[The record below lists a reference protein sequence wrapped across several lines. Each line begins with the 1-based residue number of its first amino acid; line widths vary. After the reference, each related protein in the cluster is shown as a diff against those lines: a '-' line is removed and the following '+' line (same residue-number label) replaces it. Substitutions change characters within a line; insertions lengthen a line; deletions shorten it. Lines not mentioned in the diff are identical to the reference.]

1 MIQIALWTAGSL
13 LLIQLLLLV
22 YILINKLSQAH
33 FETKVEDVQMK
44 IQAKYLS
51 YISGDATIEPRLPKS
66 EKIYVEVLERLL
78 NGVADNTTNLFEKK
92 RIQEIAQTH
101 LSTIYQT
108 KLTDGS
114 WADRINALYFIEE
127 FMLIDL
133 KEKVWEHLHSLRDE
147 DEEYRQTLKVLASL
161 QDERMIGYIVRQGE
175 ISIGLT
181 KELFRRFTDTS
192 FHKLLTELEK
202 KDQIV
207 PESIELAFID
217 YCGESGNYEFLSF
230 VEKKIDDPR
239 KEVRLRAF
247 RSLCQYQ
254 YCTDTAWI
262 RHFFASEHWEE
273 RMYAA
278 KLTGIMTLTEYNDDL
293 VFLAGDQIWWVRF
306 AACEAIK
313 KIPDGEILLEYVST
327 HHEDLYARNMA
338 QQTLTMK
345 EGRL

>member
-1 MIQIALWTAGSL
+1 MIQVALWTAGSL

-22 YILINKLSQAH
+22 YILISKSSQAR
-33 FETKVEDVQMK
+33 FEKKVEDVQLK
-44 IQAKYLS
+44 VQAKYLS
-51 YISGDATIEPRLPKS
+51 YISGDAAIEPRLPKS
-66 EKIYVEVLERLL
+66 EKIHVEVLERLL
-78 NGVADNTTNLFEKK
+78 NGVADNTASPFEKK

-108 KLTDGS
+108 KLTESS

-133 KEKVWEHLHSLRDE
+133 KEKVWEHLLSLRHE

-161 QDERMIGYIVRQGE
+161 QDERMINYIVQQGE
-175 ISIGLT
+175 IPIGLT
-181 KELFRRFTDTS
+181 KELFRRFTPNS
-192 FHKLLTELEK
+192 FHRLLTELEK
-202 KDQIV
+202 KDQLV

-230 VEKKIDDPR
+230 IEKKIDDSR
-239 KEVRLRAF
+239 KEVRLRAL

-254 YCTDTAWI
+254 YCTDTTWI
-262 RHFFASEHWEE
+262 RRFFVSEQWEE

-306 AACEAIK
+306 AACDAIK
-313 KIPDGEILLEYVST
+313 KVPDGEILLEYIST
-327 HHEDLYARNMA
+327 HHEDTYARDMA
-338 QQTLTMK
+338 QQTLTMR
-345 EGRL
+345 EGHL